1 MSGWC
6 LMDKILS
13 RENFDFCFECIRNPE
28 KYTYVCEMRFFQ
40 YKEERKYREAE
51 YIKNQTKRRCSD
63 QKRVKFHPTIIT
75 EYIESAWQDK
85 QELVNYRRDLDL
97 LYPDMPYSERCQ
109 RRSENCNKTK
119 QRFRNNKSYDR
130 LYMDH
135 PSGLYNLP
143 SYANCDC
150 DLAYE
155 SYAIKKKVAS
165 ELSTAPPIFSHIHPF
180 DDNLTLFFN
189 SYLGRTIDKRPIYQ
203 ESHSDER
210 IKSPYYEEEDIFNM
224 PYEIERRLW
233 VYRIAKFREWKLSFS
248 KKNIVLPPNDS
259 TTGICKYSSSFDCD
273 TYPFKRI
280 EDPMM
285 YFKSSFQDRSFT
297 NHDFV

>member
-1 MSGWC
+1 MSGWY
-6 LMDKILS
+6 LMDRIIS
-13 RENFDFCFECIRNPE
+13 REYFDFCFECIRNSE
-28 KYTYVCEMRFFQ
+28 KYTYIREVLSFR
-40 YKEERKYREAE
+40 YKENRKYREAE
-51 YIKNQTKRRCSD
+51 YINEERDAKRKWSS

-85 QELVNYRRDLDL
+85 EELVNYRRDLDL
-97 LYPDMPYSERCQ
+97 LCPDMPYSERCQ
-109 RRSENCNKTK
+109 RRSENSDKTK
-119 QRFRNNKSYDR
+119 QRSRNNKLYDR

-143 SYANCDC
+143 SYADCDC

-155 SYAIKKKVAS
+155 SYAIKKKIAL

-203 ESHSDER
+203 ENHSDER
-210 IKSPYYEEEDIFNM
+210 IELPYYEEEEIFNM

-248 KKNIVLPPNDS
+248 KNNIVLPTNDN
-259 TTGICKYSSSFDCD
+259 TTGICKYSSSYDCD

-285 YFKSSFQDRSFT
+285 YFKC
-297 NHDFV
+297 